1 MCGSTQKIAFCL
13 LNNNQK
19 SSILLAYWEWHRT
32 VVNSGI
38 RKPSNLNIINYYKK
52 DNKSKCKTKQKTLKG
67 ELLINILRTYKYTL
81 NSRKIF
87 EVNGIFQKTS
97 KMKYVKNKINESK
110 EKKKK
115 KTRYIKEN
123 LVKLAECI
131 FHILFFLSIYSLYLR
146 GLGLEEAS
154 YLSVLWYF

>member
-1 MCGSTQKIAFCL
+1 M
-13 LNNNQK
+13 N
-19 SSILLAYWEWHRT
+19 
-32 VVNSGI
+32 V
-38 RKPSNLNIINYYKK
+38 INYYKK

-67 ELLINILRTYKYTL
+67 ELLINILCTYKYTL

-115 KTRYIKEN
+115 EN
-123 LVKLAECI
+123 KVYKGKL
-131 FHILFFLSIYSLYLR
+131 S
-146 GLGLEEAS
+146 
-154 YLSVLWYF
+154 